1 MPRWVWLTV
10 VLVLG
15 GVQLSAQLAVELR
28 ERVVLPSG
36 DTLLRS
42 RVGQPWWVGIGGGAT
57 GMGYVGR
64 LNLPRFEELPER
76 GLLPFRGGFGNGWT
90 AWVLVGWTPP
100 EQRWGAILRLSPIEV
115 WRASARFT
123 PVGTTTGQQYELDL
137 LVRTFLLSASAR
149 YTPHWSGVWAGLHFL
164 GGVDARFLWN
174 ARERVRTLL
183 HNTERIEEWRLLRE
197 QPLPMSLGLHVGA
210 GLDFVVALMGERARV
225 VLSPHVLLQTALPV
239 QRTWGSNWTP
249 LGARVGLQ
257 LKVGWDTFR
266 EELRRLDTSAIS
278 PVLAAEGKPKE
289 LPLREQLWVGM
300 PPIAVLLLPQEEQP
314 PPPETVTPPAVPAVR
329 IVPNRIERFLYPS
342 ERAVALTPELR
353 RYLDALAEY
362 LRANPQ
368 AEVRIVGH
376 TDDFGGG
383 LEETQRIS
391 EQRAQAVVEYLV
403 QRGISRA
410 RLLASGMGTRQPIAD
425 NRTAAGRAQNR
436 RVEIVVVQ

>member
-1 MPRWVWLTV
+1 MPRWVWLAAA
-10 VLVLG
+10 LVLG
-15 GVQLSAQLAVELR
+15 GVRLSAQLDVELR
-28 ERVVLPSG
+28 EWVVLPSG

-42 RVGQPWWVGIGGGAT
+42 RVGQPWWVGIGGGAV

-100 EQRWGAILRLSPIEV
+100 EQRWGAILRLSPVEV
-115 WRASARFT
+115 WRASTRFT

-149 YTPHWSGVWAGLHFL
+149 YSPRWSGVWAGLHFL
-164 GGVDARFLWN
+164 GGVDARFLWS

-197 QPLPMSLGLHVGA
+197 QPLPMSLGLHAGA

-225 VLSPHVLLQTALPV
+225 VLSPQVLLQTALPV

-249 LGARVGLQ
+249 LGVRVGLQ
-257 LKVGWDTFR
+257 LKVGWDTFQ

-278 PVLAAEGKPKE
+278 PVLAAEGEPRE
-289 LPLREQLWVGM
+289 LPLQERFLSEM

-314 PPPETVTPPAVPAVR
+314 PSGAPTPPVAPAVR
-329 IVPNRIERFLYPS
+329 IVPNRIERFLYPG
-342 ERAVALTPELR
+342 ERTVALTPELR
-353 RYLDALAEY
+353 QYLDALAEY
-362 LRANPQ
+362 LRLNPQ

-376 TDDFGGG
+376 TDDFGGS

-410 RLLASGMGTRQPIAD
+410 RLLASGMGARQPIAD

>member
-10 VLVLG
+10 ALVLG
-15 GVQLSAQLAVELR
+15 GVRLSAQLDVELR
-28 ERVVLPSG
+28 ERIVLPSG

-57 GMGYVGR
+57 GMGYIGR

-100 EQRWGAILRLSPIEV
+100 EQRWGAILRLSPVEV

-137 LVRTFLLSASAR
+137 LVHTFLLSASAR
-149 YTPHWSGVWAGLHFL
+149 YSPRWSGVWAGLHFL
-164 GGVDARFLWN
+164 GGVDARFLWS

-197 QPLPMSLGLHVGA
+197 QPLPMSLGLHAGA

-225 VLSPHVLLQTALPV
+225 VLSPHVLLQTSLPV

-249 LGARVGLQ
+249 LGVRVGLQ

-278 PVLAAEGKPKE
+278 PVLAAEGKPTE
-289 LPLREQLWVGM
+289 LPLQGRLLIGM
-300 PPIAVLLLPQEEQP
+300 PPIAILPLLQEGQLPS
-314 PPPETVTPPAVPAVR
+314 PETPTPPAPAVR
-329 IVPNRIERFLYPS
+329 IVPNRIERFRYPS
-342 ERAVALTPELR
+342 ERTVALTPELR
-353 RYLDALAEY
+353 QYLDALVEY

-376 TDDFGGG
+376 TDDFGGS

-403 QRGISRA
+403 QRGISPA
-410 RLLASGMGTRQPIAD
+410 RLLASGIGARQPIAD

>member
-1 MPRWVWLTV
+1 MPRWVWLAAA
-10 VLVLG
+10 LVLG
-15 GVQLSAQLAVELR
+15 GVRLSAQLDVELR
-28 ERVVLPSG
+28 EWVVLPSG

-42 RVGQPWWVGIGGGAT
+42 RVGQPWWVGIGGGAV

-100 EQRWGAILRLSPIEV
+100 EQRWGAILRLSPVEV
-115 WRASARFT
+115 WRASTRFT

-149 YTPHWSGVWAGLHFL
+149 YSPRWSGVWAGLHFL
-164 GGVDARFLWN
+164 GGVDARFLWS

-197 QPLPMSLGLHVGA
+197 QPLPMSLGLHAGA

-225 VLSPHVLLQTALPV
+225 VLSPQVLLQTALPV

-249 LGARVGLQ
+249 LGVRVGLQ
-257 LKVGWDTFR
+257 LKVGWDTFQ

-278 PVLAAEGKPKE
+278 PVLAAEGEPRE
-289 LPLREQLWVGM
+289 LPLQERFLSEML
-300 PPIAVLLLPQEEQP
+300 PIAVLLLPQEEQP
-314 PPPETVTPPAVPAVR
+314 PSGAPTPPVAPAVR
-329 IVPNRIERFLYPS
+329 IVPNRIERFLYPG
-342 ERAVALTPELR
+342 ERTVALTPELR
-353 RYLDALAEY
+353 QYLDALAEY
-362 LRANPQ
+362 LRLNPQ

-376 TDDFGGG
+376 TDDFGGS

-410 RLLASGMGTRQPIAD
+410 RLLASGMGARQPIAD

>member
-149 YTPHWSGVWAGLHFL
+149 YTPRWSGVWAGLHFL

-210 GLDFVVALMGERARV
+210 GLDFVGALMGERARV
-225 VLSPHVLLQTALPV
+225 VLSPHVLLQTSLPV

-249 LGARVGLQ
+249 LGVRVGLQ
-257 LKVGWDTFR
+257 LKVGWETFR

-278 PVLAAEGKPKE
+278 LC
-289 LPLREQLWVGM
+289 L
-300 PPIAVLLLPQEEQP
+300 QP
-314 PPPETVTPPAVPAVR
+314 
-329 IVPNRIERFLYPS
+329 
-342 ERAVALTPELR
+342 
-353 RYLDALAEY
+353 
-362 LRANPQ
+362 RAN
-368 AEVRIVGH
+368 RRNSR
-376 TDDFGGG
+376 FGSSFG
-383 LEETQRIS
+383 LGCLRLPYCCC
-391 EQRAQAVVEYLV
+391 RK
-403 QRGISRA
+403 RNSRH
-410 RLLASGMGTRQPIAD
+410 RRRQ
-425 NRTAAGRAQNR
+425 
-436 RVEIVVVQ
+436 

>member
-314 PPPETVTPPAVPAVR
+314 PSPETVTPPAVPAVR

-383 LEETQRIS
+383 LGETQRIS

-403 QRGISRA
+403 QRGINRA
-410 RLLASGMGTRQPIAD
+410 RLLASGMGARQPIAD

>member
-1 MPRWVWLTV
+1 MCCCRP
-10 VLVLG
+10 
-15 GVQLSAQLAVELR
+15 
-28 ERVVLPSG
+28 
-36 DTLLRS
+36 
-42 RVGQPWWVGIGGGAT
+42 
-57 GMGYVGR
+57 
-64 LNLPRFEELPER
+64 
-76 GLLPFRGGFGNGWT
+76 
-90 AWVLVGWTPP
+90 
-100 EQRWGAILRLSPIEV
+100 
-115 WRASARFT
+115 
-123 PVGTTTGQQYELDL
+123 
-137 LVRTFLLSASAR
+137 
-149 YTPHWSGVWAGLHFL
+149 
-164 GGVDARFLWN
+164 
-174 ARERVRTLL
+174 
-183 HNTERIEEWRLLRE
+183 
-197 QPLPMSLGLHVGA
+197 
-210 GLDFVVALMGERARV
+210 
-225 VLSPHVLLQTALPV
+225 ALPV

-249 LGARVGLQ
+249 LGVRVGLQ

-403 QRGISRA
+403 QRGISRV
-410 RLLASGMGTRQPIAD
+410 RLLASSMGTRQPIAD

>member
-10 VLVLG
+10 ALVLG
-15 GVQLSAQLAVELR
+15 GVRLSAQLDVELR
-28 ERVVLPSG
+28 ERIVLPSG
-36 DTLLRS
+36 DTLIRS

-57 GMGYVGR
+57 GMGYIGR

-100 EQRWGAILRLSPIEV
+100 EQRWGAILRLSPVEV

-137 LVRTFLLSASAR
+137 LVHTFLLSASAR
-149 YTPHWSGVWAGLHFL
+149 YSPRWSGVWAGLHFL
-164 GGVDARFLWN
+164 GGVDARFLWS

-197 QPLPMSLGLHVGA
+197 QPLPMSLGLHAGA

-225 VLSPHVLLQTALPV
+225 VLSPHVLLQTSLPV

-249 LGARVGLQ
+249 LGVRVGLQ

-278 PVLAAEGKPKE
+278 PVLAAEGKPTE
-289 LPLREQLWVGM
+289 LPLQGRLLIGM
-300 PPIAVLLLPQEEQP
+300 PPIAILPLLQEGQLPS
-314 PPPETVTPPAVPAVR
+314 PETPTPPAPAVR
-329 IVPNRIERFLYPS
+329 IVPNRIERFRYPS
-342 ERAVALTPELR
+342 ERTVALTPELR
-353 RYLDALAEY
+353 QYLDALVEY

-376 TDDFGGG
+376 TDDFGGS

-403 QRGISRA
+403 QRGISPA
-410 RLLASGMGTRQPIAD
+410 RLLASGIGARQPIAD

>member
-1 MPRWVWLTV
+1 MPRWVWLAAA
-10 VLVLG
+10 LVLG
-15 GVQLSAQLAVELR
+15 GVRLSAQLDVELR
-28 ERVVLPSG
+28 EWVVLPSG

-42 RVGQPWWVGIGGGAT
+42 RVGQPWWVGIGGGAV

-100 EQRWGAILRLSPIEV
+100 EQRWGAILRLSPVEV
-115 WRASARFT
+115 WRASTRFT

-149 YTPHWSGVWAGLHFL
+149 YSPRWSGVWAGLHFL
-164 GGVDARFLWN
+164 GGVDARFLWS

-197 QPLPMSLGLHVGA
+197 QPLPMSLGLHAGA

-225 VLSPHVLLQTALPV
+225 VLSPQVLLQTALPV

-249 LGARVGLQ
+249 LGVRVGLQ
-257 LKVGWDTFR
+257 LKVGWDTFQ
-266 EELRRLDTSAIS
+266 EELRHLDTSAIS
-278 PVLAAEGKPKE
+278 PAVLAAEGEPRE
-289 LPLREQLWVGM
+289 LPLQERFLSEI
-300 PPIAVLLLPQEEQP
+300 PPIAVLLLQEEQP
-314 PPPETVTPPAVPAVR
+314 PSGAPTPPVAPAVR
-329 IVPNRIERFLYPS
+329 IVPNRIERFLYPG
-342 ERAVALTPELR
+342 ERTVALTPELR
-353 RYLDALAEY
+353 QYLDALAEY
-362 LRANPQ
+362 LRLNPQ

-376 TDDFGGG
+376 TDDFGGS

-410 RLLASGMGTRQPIAD
+410 RLLASGMGARQPIAD

>member
-10 VLVLG
+10 ALVLG
-15 GVQLSAQLAVELR
+15 GVRLSAQLDVELR
-28 ERVVLPSG
+28 ERIVLPSG

-57 GMGYVGR
+57 GMGYIGR

-100 EQRWGAILRLSPIEV
+100 EQRWGAILRLSPVEV

-137 LVRTFLLSASAR
+137 LVHTFLLSASAR
-149 YTPHWSGVWAGLHFL
+149 YSPRWSGVWAGLHFL
-164 GGVDARFLWN
+164 GGVDARFLWS

-197 QPLPMSLGLHVGA
+197 QPLPMSLGLHAGA

-225 VLSPHVLLQTALPV
+225 VLSPHVLLQTSLPV

-249 LGARVGLQ
+249 LGVRVGLQ

-278 PVLAAEGKPKE
+278 PVLAAEGKPTE
-289 LPLREQLWVGM
+289 LPLQGRLLIGM
-300 PPIAVLLLPQEEQP
+300 PPIAILPLLQEGQLPS
-314 PPPETVTPPAVPAVR
+314 PETPTPPAPAVR
-329 IVPNRIERFLYPS
+329 IVPNRIERFRYPS
-342 ERAVALTPELR
+342 ERTVALTPELR
-353 RYLDALAEY
+353 QYLDALVEY

-376 TDDFGGG
+376 TDDFGGS

-403 QRGISRA
+403 QRGISPA
-410 RLLASGMGTRQPIAD
+410 RLLASGMGARQPIAD

>member
-10 VLVLG
+10 ALVLG
-15 GVQLSAQLAVELR
+15 GVRLSAQLHVELR
-28 ERVVLPSG
+28 EPIVLPSG
-36 DTLLRS
+36 DTLIRS

-100 EQRWGAILRLSPIEV
+100 EQRWGVILRLSPVEV
-115 WRASARFT
+115 WRASTRFT
-123 PVGTTTGQQYELDL
+123 PAGTVTGQQYELDL
-137 LVRTFLLSASAR
+137 LVRTLLLSASAR
-149 YTPHWSGVWAGLHFL
+149 YSPRWSGAWAGLHFL
-164 GGVDARFLWN
+164 GGVDARFLWS

-197 QPLPMSLGLHVGA
+197 QPLPMSLGLHAGA
-210 GLDFVVALMGERARV
+210 GLDLVVALMGERARV
-225 VLSPHVLLQTALPV
+225 VLSPHVLLQTSLPV

-249 LGARVGLQ
+249 LGVRVGLQ
-257 LKVGWDTFR
+257 LKIGWDTFR

-278 PVLAAEGKPKE
+278 PVLAAESEPRE
-289 LPLREQLWVGM
+289 LPLRGQLLVGM

-314 PPPETVTPPAVPAVR
+314 PSGAPTPPVTPAVR

-342 ERAVALTPELR
+342 ERTVALTPELR
-353 RYLDALAEY
+353 QYLDALAEY
-362 LRANPQ
+362 LRLNPQ

-376 TDDFGGG
+376 TDDFGGS

-410 RLLASGMGTRQPIAD
+410 RLLASGMGARQPIAD